1 MRVLSLFSG
10 IGGMDLGLER
20 AGMTV
25 VGQCEIDPY
34 CRKVLA
40 KHWPGAPCWD
50 DVTTLTGE
58 WIEQNCGGV
67 DVIAGGFPCVDISN
81 AGLRAGI
88 SAPRSGLYRELVRC
102 LRVVRPRFAI
112 LENVAAL
119 LGRGMG
125 TVLGDLAE
133 SGYDAD
139 WDCVSACELG
149 APHAR
154 ERVFCV
160 AHANEVRC
168 TPRGNLVSY
177 SPGFDTWKATEGK
190 CQWRDME
197 LWLRAF
203 VENRYGNA
211 ADPRTAGMVDGIP
224 FRVERCGSLG
234 NAVVPQVA
242 EVVGRAVMQAAKEP
256 A

>member
-40 KHWPGAPCWD
+40 KHWPGVPCWD

-58 WIEQNCGGV
+58 WIEQNCGRV
-67 DVIAGGFPCVDISN
+67 DVIAGGFPCQDVSN

-102 LRVVRPRFAI
+102 LRVVRPMYAV

-133 SGYDAD
+133 SGYDAE
-139 WDCVSACELG
+139 WDCVPASAVG
-149 APHAR
+149 APHKR
-154 ERVFCV
+154 DRVFIV
-160 AHANEVRC
+160 AYAYGVRRKASGHWRIQKHADAGISSQAWPAERYKRPHVRES
-168 TPRGNLVSY
+168 PRFIESAVGRRTHGS
-177 SPGFDTWKATEGK
+177 
-190 CQWRDME
+190 
-197 LWLRAF
+197 
-203 VENRYGNA
+203 
-211 ADPRTAGMVDGIP
+211 ADRLDSIAG
-224 FRVERCGSLG
+224 LG

-242 EVVGRAVMQAAKEP
+242 EIVGRAVMEAAKEP